1 MPAPLCVFLKC
12 LLQHEEGGELRWP
25 PLCFFGK
32 IYCRRRKRGGPYV
45 FFEKKM
51 GHRNGPLVF
60 FCQNLLQEEEEGG
73 S

>member
-1 MPAPLCVFLKC
+1 
-12 LLQHEEGGELRWP
+12 
-25 PLCFFGK
+25 LCFFGK